1 MSNTGWS
8 YREISKVLLLDEETI
23 SKHVDEYRRAQK
35 LSIVI
40 GGSESKLSA
49 EQSSKLIKHLESR
62 TYLKTLEICAYIKE
76 VYGIEYTVA
85 GMTSW
90 LKNHGFSFIKPRPMP
105 AKANPVEQA
114 AFVEEYKKLKKE
126 IPEDEPMLFSD
137 AVHPTMAT
145 KITHGWIKK
154 GSGKIIETT
163 ASRTRMN
170 IVGAIELAK
179 MKVHKK
185 DYKTNPVHE

>member
-1 MSNTGWS
+1 
-8 YREISKVLLLDEETI
+8 
-23 SKHVDEYRRAQK
+23 
-35 LSIVI
+35 
-40 GGSESKLSA
+40 
-49 EQSSKLIKHLESR
+49 
-62 TYLKTLEICAYIKE
+62 
-76 VYGIEYTVA
+76 
-85 GMTSW
+85 
-90 LKNHGFSFIKPRPMP
+90 MP

-126 IPEDEPMLFSD
+126 IPEVEPMLFSD

-145 KITHGWIKK
+145 KITCGWIRK
-154 GSGKIIETT
+154 GSGKTIETT

-185 DYKTNPVHE
+185 DYKTVNSASMDDFFGFVRSQYPNSKKIHMFLDNGPLVRNQTYNHCCSVFTVSLYTFKVRRWIFCFVAFRRPFWPLNDESFSVVRHP